1 MNKTIIIGRLT
12 RDAELRYAQ
21 SGTAVTMFTVAVD
34 RKMSKEKKQQ
44 AEAQNQPTAD
54 FISCKAFGKTGELI
68 ANYFNKGQQI
78 ALEGHIQT
86 GSYEKDG
93 RRIYTTDVIVDAFDF
108 LDSGNNQQNNA
119 GGNQAFGSQNDMQG
133 FFPVESGDMPF

>member
-12 RDAELRYAQ
+12 RDVELRYAQ
-21 SGTAVTMFTVAVD
+21 TGTAVTMFTVAVD

-44 AEAQNQPTAD
+44 AGAQNQPTAD

-86 GSYEKDG
+86 GSYEKEG
-93 RRIYTTDVIVDAFDF
+93 RRIYTTDVIVHAFDF

-119 GGNQAFGSQNDMQG
+119 GNNQAFRSQNDMQG
-133 FFPVESGDMPF
+133 FFPVDDGDLPF